1 MINAALDI
9 GNTLVKVGIFNAD
22 TLMKKQVFNSLEESI
37 KYLLSEKLDRM
48 VVASV
53 KHDPEELNALLPSK
67 LGALVLKYTTPV
79 PFKNKYRSAS
89 LGIDRIALVA
99 GALTLSHNK
108 PAMVIDAGTCIT
120 YDYVNQE
127 GEYLGGAISPGLDM
141 RFKSLHTF
149 TAKLPLVEAVN
160 SANWIGN
167 DTPSCMQSG
176 VLNGI
181 IGEIN
186 GFIEVYQE
194 HHPDLQVFITGGSA
208 NYFESKI
215 KETIFAVPELLL
227 VGLNAILKH
236 NASN

>member
-9 GNTLVKVGIFNAD
+9 GNTLVKVGIFEAD
-22 TLMKKQVFNSLEESI
+22 TLIKKQVFGSLEESI
-37 KYLLSEKLDRM
+37 KYLQAEKIDKLI
-48 VVASV
+48 VASV
-53 KHDPEELNALLPSK
+53 RHDPSQLSPLLPSK
-67 LGALVLKYTTPV
+67 LNALILEFTTPV
-79 PFKNKYRSAS
+79 PFKNLYRSAS

-99 GALTLSHNK
+99 GALTLSHEK

-149 TAKLPLVEAVN
+149 TAKLPLVETVN

-167 DTPSCMQSG
+167 DTHSCIQSG

-186 GFIEVYQE
+186 GFIEVYQQQ
-194 HHPDLQVFITGGSA
+194 HPDLQVFMTGGSA